1 MTAGSGIVHS
11 EMPIKPQ
18 QTRAHEPQ
26 LWINLPKECNMCEPS
41 TGGLLDE
48 EIKRAT
54 PQDGDIVKMDKN
66 KTAEQSIL
74 ASYTDMLKGTAYI
87 GDDEFKDRY
96 STLCPSLRMVTD
108 MVKIRTKDE
117 ESHFVLIAGE
127 PLHKSLAQLGP
138 FVMNTK

>member
-54 PQDGDIVKMDKN
+54 PQDGDIVKVIAWR
-66 KTAEQSIL
+66 TTWRQESIRHTH
-74 ASYTDMLKGTAYI
+74 TDHAPRLQDGQKQDG
-87 GDDEFKDRY
+87 
-96 STLCPSLRMVTD
+96 
-108 MVKIRTKDE
+108 
-117 ESHFVLIAGE
+117 
-127 PLHKSLAQLGP
+127 
-138 FVMNTK
+138 